1 MKLLSDTTSSP
12 HMSQTTT
19 TTTTTTTTPS
29 RLRAPSKFKDS
40 PKPSRAKSV
49 TPDANDNNSRPRRP
63 LVLTKPKSGELGLG
77 SQKGR
82 ELDESKLVG
91 RLGNRPVV
99 EQFSRPRRLRSSD
112 VASSKKT
119 EDFNN
124 NNNNPDGKNKDLH
137 DKLQMSDALIRD
149 LQSQVLSLKTEL
161 DKAHGF
167 NSELL
172 SRNKKL
178 AEELEAAEAKIAST
192 SSPDQTKSVGKYQ
205 SPNFK
210 DIQKLIANKLQR
222 SVGKKETVQEASIVK
237 KPSSP
242 FPQPPPPPPPIS
254 PTPKVVDVARKTPSS
269 MSVLPPP
276 PPPPPMPSART
287 APATS
292 QKAPAFLE
300 FYHSLTKQEGKKNS
314 PELRKSPNHKQ
325 TAISAHNSIVGEIQ
339 NRSSHLLAIK
349 ADIETK
355 GEFIN
360 GLIAKVLDA
369 SYLDIEDVLKF
380 VDWLDEQLSSLADER
395 AVLKH
400 FKWPERKAD
409 ALREAAIE
417 YRELKQL
424 ENEIASYKDDTDIP
438 CAAALKKI
446 TSLLDKSEK
455 SIQRL
460 IKLRN
465 SAMRSY
471 KEFKIPTDWML
482 DSGIVSKIKQASM
495 NLVKTF
501 MKRVTMEVESDKELN
516 QESLLLQGVNFAYR
530 AHQFAGGLDSE
541 TLCAFEEIRARF
553 PGHMRGSRQ
562 LLTS

>member
-1 MKLLSDTTSSP
+1 MKMRDTTSSP
-12 HMSQTTT
+12 HMSQTTS
-19 TTTTTTTTPS
+19 TTTPS

-40 PKPSRAKSV
+40 PRQSRAKSV
-49 TPDANDNNSRPRRP
+49 TPDANDNNARPRRP
-63 LVLTKPKSGELGLG
+63 LVLTKPKSGELTLG

-82 ELDESKLVG
+82 ELDEPKQVG

-99 EQFSRPRRLRSSD
+99 EQFSRPRRLRSAD
-112 VASSKKT
+112 VISSKKT
-119 EDFNN
+119 ED
-124 NNNNPDGKNKDLH
+124 NNNPNGKNKELH
-137 DKLQMSDALIRD
+137 DKLQISEALIRD

-161 DKAHGF
+161 DKAQGL

-178 AEELEAAEAKIAST
+178 AEDLEAAEAKIAST
-192 SSPDQTKSVGKYQ
+192 SCRDQTKSVGRYP
-205 SPNFK
+205 SPSFK
-210 DIQKLIANKLQR
+210 DIQKLIANKLER
-222 SVGKKETVQEASIVK
+222 PVAKKETVQEASIVK

-242 FPQPPPPPPPIS
+242 YPQPPPPPPIT
-254 PTPKVVDVARKTPSS
+254 PTLKAKAVAVARKTPSS
-269 MSVLPPP
+269 VSVLPPP
-276 PPPPPMPSART
+276 PPPPPMPSARA
-287 APATS
+287 APTS
-292 QKAPAFLE
+292 QKSPAFLE
-300 FYHSLTKQEGKKNS
+300 FYHSLTKQEGKRNS
-314 PELRKSPNHKQ
+314 SELRKSPNHKQ
-325 TAISAHNSIVGEIQ
+325 TAISVHNSIVGEIQ
-339 NRSSHLLAIK
+339 NRSAHLLAIR

-360 GLIAKVLDA
+360 DLIAKVLDA
-369 SYLDIEDVLKF
+369 SYMDIEDVLKF
-380 VDWLDEQLSSLADER
+380 VDWLDGQLSSLADER

-424 ENEIASYKDDTDIP
+424 ENEISSYKDDTDIP

-471 KEFKIPTDWML
+471 QDFKIPTDWML
-482 DSGIVSKIKQASM
+482 DSGIMSKIKQASM

-501 MKRVTMEVESDKELN
+501 MKRVTMEVETDKESN

-541 TLCAFEEIRARF
+541 TLCAFEEIRERF
-553 PGHMRGSRQ
+553 PGHMGGSRQ
-562 LLTS
+562 LLTL